1 LPAFF
6 ISINNDRNESF
17 QKQSKSYSFLLKI
30 SNLSAS
36 KLSDMRTILLF
47 CFLFLWNNLLAQ
59 SKNFTGFYISND
71 GDTIKGS
78 FPKYSQW
85 NYNPDIVEFLPADSK
100 PIRLTPS
107 NCKKISIEN
116 YDEYISYSGKRLTNP
131 IEDNEAIDS
140 RGYFDYKDKD
150 TSINSF
156 LRLVAATP
164 KCGIYVYTDKI
175 RTNFFYKLPGES
187 IQELRFKKYYD
198 ENNIHEVAE
207 YRQQLNNLFP
217 EDISNRNLTKSLEE
231 LSYTE
236 DAMEH
241 FLLMLFPGKA
251 STEYLQRGGVNW
263 IIAAGASIN
272 FMKVNG
278 SFLASG
284 EQTDYTTSVSP
295 FLSIGYLVPIRRKF
309 NRYFLYPQLRLY
321 NYQNTGEYPN
331 GSFIR
336 KVSFKSDLVIYP
348 QLNFGA
354 NILNQ
359 QNSKLF
365 LYGGAGMLFLAKNM
379 ERNQNIVPADGSV
392 YNSGEIK
399 TARLTYDLNVSTG
412 FSVNQFLVLASYNF
426 PVDIGNFQL
435 YSPMHSN
442 LQIGIGYKL

>member
-1 LPAFF
+1 
-6 ISINNDRNESF
+6 
-17 QKQSKSYSFLLKI
+17 
-30 SNLSAS
+30 
-36 KLSDMRTILLF
+36 MRTILLLSI
-47 CFLFLWNNLLAQ
+47 LFLCDNLFAQ
-59 SKNFTGFYISND
+59 NKNFTGFYISNE

-85 NYNPDIVEFLPADSK
+85 NYNPDIVEFLTADSK
-100 PIRLTPS
+100 SIHLTPL
-107 NCKKISIEN
+107 NCKKFSIET
-116 YDEYISYSGKRLTNP
+116 YDEYISYFGKRLINP

-150 TSINSF
+150 TSINTF
-156 LRLVAATP
+156 LRLVEGTP
-164 KCGIYVYTDKI
+164 TCDIYVLTDKI

-198 ENNIHEVAE
+198 ENNMHEVAE
-207 YRQQLNNLFP
+207 YRQQLNNLFS
-217 EDISNRNLTKSLEE
+217 EDISKRNLTKSLEE
-231 LSYTE
+231 LSYIE
-236 DAMEH
+236 DAIEH
-241 FLLMLFPGKA
+241 FILMLFPDKA
-251 STEYLQRGGVNW
+251 STEYLQKGEVNW

-278 SFLASG
+278 SVLASG

-336 KVSFKSDLVIYP
+336 KVSFKSDLVICP

-365 LYGGAGMLFLAKNM
+365 LYGGAGMLFLAKNIK
-379 ERNQNIVPADGSV
+379 RDQNIVPADGSV